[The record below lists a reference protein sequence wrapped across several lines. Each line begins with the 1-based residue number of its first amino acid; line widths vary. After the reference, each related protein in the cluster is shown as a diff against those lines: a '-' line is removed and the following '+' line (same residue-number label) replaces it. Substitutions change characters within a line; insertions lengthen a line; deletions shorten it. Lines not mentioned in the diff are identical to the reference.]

1 MMRED
6 ILQREKKLA
15 SVQLF
20 LIRNKEGII
29 VAWCSAMPIVRKYAY
44 IYTYVMRAH
53 RRQGLGTRLINR
65 AMGWCYK
72 QNYKPKVISWDT
84 QSSRFFSSLTTEIRV
99 ELADLA

>member
-6 ILQREKKLA
+6 ILQREKKLD
-15 SVQLF
+15 SIQLF
-20 LIRNKEGII
+20 LIRNKEGTI
-29 VAWCSAMPIVRKYAY
+29 VAWCSVMPIVRKYAY

-65 AMGWCYK
+65 AMGWCHK

-84 QSSRFFSSLTTEIRV
+84 QSNRFFSSLASEIKV